1 MQSLAVF
8 DIVIL
13 SITLI
18 LGLKGLMK
26 GLVKEVFGII
36 AIVGSVF
43 VASRT
48 STDVGNLVAPI
59 LGLENPN
66 TISLIGFVASL
77 IGFWFI
83 VYIIGTIVSKMFA
96 AAGLGLFDRIFGFVF
111 GAGKIFLI
119 FAIIAHA
126 LYQINSFKKTI
137 DEKTQNSI
145 VMPYLLST
153 GAFIMKLDS
162 LNTQTDEQKEDTKKQ
177 QNESKSTSDKVLE
190 TAGDAVKAIKE
201 KTNEITNDVKQTVQE
216 EIVNNVKEK
225 VNDAQAFSKEE
236 MDNLKKQLE
245 ETSQTVTTEEK
256 N

>member
-1 MQSLAVF
+1 MFMQSLAVF

-96 AAGLGLFDRIFGFVF
+96 AAGLG
-111 GAGKIFLI
+111 
-119 FAIIAHA
+119 
-126 LYQINSFKKTI
+126 
-137 DEKTQNSI
+137 
-145 VMPYLLST
+145 
-153 GAFIMKLDS
+153 
-162 LNTQTDEQKEDTKKQ
+162 
-177 QNESKSTSDKVLE
+177 
-190 TAGDAVKAIKE
+190 
-201 KTNEITNDVKQTVQE
+201 
-216 EIVNNVKEK
+216 
-225 VNDAQAFSKEE
+225 
-236 MDNLKKQLE
+236 
-245 ETSQTVTTEEK
+245 
-256 N
+256 